1 MRPSAVALLHYPVL
15 DKQGAL
21 LTTTFTNLDLH
32 DMARSVRTYGL
43 SALYIVHPHE
53 SQRMLAGRVLEH
65 WLEGAGGKRI
75 PARADALSVV
85 RVVSTL
91 AEAIEAHGQAE
102 VWTTAAKGRG
112 ETISYGEGKTLIHE
126 QQGPPVLLCFGTGWG
141 LAPSVLDAA
150 ARRLEPIDP
159 PHGDRFN
166 HLSVRAACAISL
178 DRLFG

>member
-1 MRPSAVALLHYPVL
+1 MRPTAVALLHYPVL
-15 DKQGAL
+15 DRQGGL

-43 SALYIVHPHE
+43 SALYIVHPHA
-53 SQRMLAGRVLEH
+53 SQRMLAERVLEH
-65 WLEGAGGKRI
+65 WLQGAGGKRI
-75 PARADALSVV
+75 PARAKALAVV

-91 AEAIEAHGQAE
+91 DEAIAAQDGAE
-102 VWTTAAKGRG
+102 IWTTAAKGHG
-112 ETISYGEGKTLIHE
+112 ETISYAAGKQLIHE
-126 QQGPPVLLCFGTGWG
+126 EEGPPVLLCFGTGWG
-141 LAPSVLDAA
+141 LAASVLDAA
-150 ARRLEPIDP
+150 AKRLEPIDP